1 MPRSRPH
8 VSTNRLEGSL
18 CDVPFSKLADECRRH
33 LITGTIRVEV
43 DGKSG
48 VAELRAG
55 VVDHAEFDSLK
66 DDQAVAHMRELRD
79 GLYQLTQRLPDLT
92 GALGESAECQGDLT
106 EVPLATIM
114 RHCEDQALSC
124 TITVVSEFE
133 RGEIRYRAGD
143 IVEVTMNGAR
153 DEDAIVDIVRF
164 QRGRF
169 RVSAAPLALDID
181 GWPSVSADPTEP
193 FRIEHLAAARPRA
206 AAPEAPPAVAS
217 GTGRR
222 EAMPEPEP
230 APEPDALPPPPALTS
245 SPATDAGAQAPGIAI
260 FVLLGAA
267 MLLLSALVWTIAV
280 KL

>member
-43 DGKSG
+43 DGKTG

-55 VVDHAEFDSLK
+55 VVDRAEFDSLE
-66 DDQAVAHMRELRD
+66 DEQAVAHMRELRD

-124 TITVVSEFE
+124 TITVVSEFD

-143 IVEVTMNGAR
+143 IVEVTMNGER

-164 QRGRF
+164 QQGRF

-206 AAPEAPPAVAS
+206 AAPAARPAAVAS
-217 GTGRR
+217 GSGPR
-222 EAMPEPEP
+222 EAMTEA

-245 SPATDAGAQAPGIAI
+245 APATDAGAETPGIAV
-260 FVLLGAA
+260 FVLLGVA